1 MKQSERTVFKCDH
14 CGKNYLV
21 KHACGTHE
29 KFCPKNPENKHAC
42 FNCKHLEVGR
52 NDDHD
57 LGFSEKTFKCSK
69 LGTELHSFKAERI
82 KHSCLG
88 HTERMPLTCPDFKD
102 QYVYADTW

>member
-29 KFCPKNPENKHAC
+29 KFCPKNPENRHAC
-42 FNCKHLEVGR
+42 FDCNHLSVDTNR
-52 NDDHD
+52 NDD
-57 LGFSEKTFKCSK
+57 GYTEKTFTCTKMD
-69 LGTELHSFKAERI
+69 TQLHSFKAERL

-88 HTERMPLTCPDFKD
+88 YTERMPLTCESFQNK
-102 QYVYADTW
+102 YVYNGVDF